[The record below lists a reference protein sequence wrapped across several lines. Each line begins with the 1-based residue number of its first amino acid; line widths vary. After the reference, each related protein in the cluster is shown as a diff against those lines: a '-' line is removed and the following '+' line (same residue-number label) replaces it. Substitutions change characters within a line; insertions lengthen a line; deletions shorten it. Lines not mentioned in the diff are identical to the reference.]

1 MSSLQLTASAGA
13 ALLIWRYL
21 RAANTPSSDVTTSDT
36 SDATPSDT
44 QGALWAA
51 LPPWFCHAV
60 RDSSLSHK
68 LLAEG
73 PMVLAGGLAA
83 VFANPKVA
91 PRFLAPLPP
100 GSRLA
105 VPYREGSLALLER
118 HQHCKADIYGYDP
131 AREGQPIV
139 LFVHG
144 GVWSFSRRPH
154 YRLVAERLVRRGI
167 CVVVGGYTY
176 YPSGHCFDQAGDV
189 EAMIRWIHRWSTPH
203 HPLYVAAHSSGC
215 HVSALHLFAGLGTPS
230 PPIHRGGEGLHPKE
244 HKARSE
250 ARGDNGLASSW
261 RTVAGFIGCAGVY
274 DVTSHWHFE
283 KSRGVHE
290 VSPMQPACL
299 GRRTR
304 VVRGGTAGK
313 GGAAASPSASAGM
326 SLASEDDHA
335 EGEFEY
341 NFDHCSLPTLLERGV
356 ARVGGMYEGGEGG
369 EGGGGDEQNSGQNSG
384 QNIDGSHCSNMRVLF
399 LHGGNDT
406 VVPPS
411 QSTNMRDALLAS
423 PQFDTGDQGD
433 TQLASVSVQQQQQR
447 QQQRRVMPAARGA
460 GVLWTKQSLRH
471 SQGHSQ
477 GQQQGSPPARLR
489 LGLQSV
495 EVDVIPGEDHTEF
508 IHNLMCGL
516 PTPFLDRILAF
527 ILDGSAASVND
538 VSGRNGSA
546 GSGAGGVAEGSDV
559 PLQARM

>member
-21 RAANTPSSDVTTSDT
+21 RAANTPSSDVTTSNT
-36 SDATPSDT
+36 SDATPSDA
-44 QGALWAA
+44 QGALWSA

-60 RDSSLSHK
+60 RDSSLCHAV
-68 LLAEG
+68 LAEG
-73 PMVLAGGLAA
+73 PMVLGGGLAA

-105 VPYREGSLALLER
+105 VPYREGSLALLLP
-118 HQHCKADIYGYDP
+118 HCKADVYGYDP

-144 GVWSFSRRPH
+144 GVWSFSRRHH

-250 ARGDNGLASSW
+250 ARGDNGLSSSW

-299 GRRTR
+299 GRRIR
-304 VVRGGTAGK
+304 VARGGAAGK
-313 GGAAASPSASAGM
+313 GG
-326 SLASEDDHA
+326 
-335 EGEFEY
+335 
-341 NFDHCSLPTLLERGV
+341 
-356 ARVGGMYEGGEGG
+356 
-369 EGGGGDEQNSGQNSG
+369 
-384 QNIDGSHCSNMRVLF
+384 
-399 LHGGNDT
+399 
-406 VVPPS
+406 
-411 QSTNMRDALLAS
+411 
-423 PQFDTGDQGD
+423 
-433 TQLASVSVQQQQQR
+433 
-447 QQQRRVMPAARGA
+447 
-460 GVLWTKQSLRH
+460 
-471 SQGHSQ
+471 
-477 GQQQGSPPARLR
+477 
-489 LGLQSV
+489 
-495 EVDVIPGEDHTEF
+495 
-508 IHNLMCGL
+508 
-516 PTPFLDRILAF
+516 
-527 ILDGSAASVND
+527 
-538 VSGRNGSA
+538 
-546 GSGAGGVAEGSDV
+546 GSGLLPKRKCRDV
-559 PLQARM
+559 TGKRG